1 MDYGMRAGIILSY
14 VSSAIMMMSLQG
26 FSQSVIDTT
35 KIQLKKPIARLVIKD
50 LIIGDGAQK
59 EIKLLSNKLNL
70 LESKVF
76 IKDSVIFNL
85 NDRVTNFESML
96 NTQSDQIALSRELS
110 AKLQLDLK
118 KQKVKTKLMSGA
130 GIIAVVGILVLVK

>member
-1 MDYGMRAGIILSY
+1 MKKLIPLILL
-14 VSSAIMMMSLQG
+14 MMMSLQG

-85 NDRVTNFESML
+85 NERVTNFESML

-118 KQKVKTKLMSGA
+118 KTKS
-130 GIIAVVGILVLVK
+130 

>member
-1 MDYGMRAGIILSY
+1 
-14 VSSAIMMMSLQG
+14 MMMSLQG

-85 NDRVTNFESML
+85 NERVTNFESML

>member
-1 MDYGMRAGIILSY
+1 MKKLIPLILL
-14 VSSAIMMMSLQG
+14 MMMSLQG

-85 NDRVTNFESML
+85 NERVTNFESML